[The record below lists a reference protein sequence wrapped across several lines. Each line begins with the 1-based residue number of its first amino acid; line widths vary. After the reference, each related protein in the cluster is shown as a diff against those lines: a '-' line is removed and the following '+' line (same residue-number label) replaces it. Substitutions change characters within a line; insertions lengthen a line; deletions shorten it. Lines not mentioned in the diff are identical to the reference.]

1 MKKRI
6 VLFGCS
12 HTHTHIKSLIE
23 KTNDVLDFS
32 HPGNANS
39 KIIKDV
45 YDFINSDNFSI
56 DNDELIIQY
65 SYTNRLWFPSKF
77 ESPEFG
83 FHAFQDS
90 PIYYLNDFA
99 KEELMEFYQT
109 YIKYFWN
116 YDLNVKQLIMDIDLL
131 KTFLESKKVKFIHW
145 LFADGGN
152 TEEWNYEFGKVNEEI
167 DLNSEFKKLDLFEID
182 GYYKIGEWGRNS
194 EWVDFESEHMG
205 IEGCEVLAEKL
216 LKKSTK
222 KLGYMK

>member
-1 MKKRI
+1 MEKRI

-12 HTHTHIKSLIE
+12 HTETQIQYIIRNSHKSLNLS
-23 KTNDVLDFS
+23 K
-32 HPGNANS
+32 PGNANS

-45 YDFINSDNFSI
+45 YDFVNSDNFSV
-56 DNDELIIQY
+56 DDDEIIIQY

-77 ESPEFG
+77 EAPEFA
-83 FHAFQDS
+83 FHSFQDI

-116 YDLNVKQLIMDIDLL
+116 YDLNVKQLLMDIDLL

-145 LFADGGN
+145 IFTDGGN
-152 TEEWNYEFGKVNEEI
+152 TVEWNYEFDKVNAEL

-182 GYYKIGEWGRNS
+182 GNYRIGEWGRDNGWID
-194 EWVDFESEHMG
+194 ETEHM
-205 IEGCEVLAEKL
+205 IPEGCEILTEKL
-216 LKKSTK
+216 LKKLK
-222 KLGYMK
+222 NN

>member
-1 MKKRI
+1 MGKIMEKRI

-12 HTHTHIKSLIE
+12 HTGTQIQYIIRNSHKSL
-23 KTNDVLDFS
+23 NLS
-32 HPGNANS
+32 LAGNANS

-45 YDFINSDNFSI
+45 YDFVNSDNFSV
-56 DNDELIIQY
+56 DDDELIIQY

-77 ESPEFG
+77 EEPEYA
-83 FHAFQDS
+83 FHAFQDI

-116 YDLNVKQLIMDIDLL
+116 YDLNVKQLLMDIDLL

-145 LFADGGN
+145 IFTDGGN
-152 TEEWNYEFGKVNEEI
+152 TAEWNYQFDKVNTEL

-182 GYYKIGEWGRNS
+182 GNYRIGEWGRDNG
-194 EWVDFESEHMG
+194 WIDKTEHM
-205 IEGCEVLAEKL
+205 IAEGCEILLEKL
-216 LKKSTK
+216 LKKLK
-222 KLGYMK
+222 NN